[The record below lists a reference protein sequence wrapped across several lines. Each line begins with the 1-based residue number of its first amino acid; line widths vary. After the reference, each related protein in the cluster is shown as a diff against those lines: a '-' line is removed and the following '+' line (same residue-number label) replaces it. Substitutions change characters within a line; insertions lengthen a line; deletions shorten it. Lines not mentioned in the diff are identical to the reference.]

1 MRGKFLVPDFVIPI
15 CLGGILAM
23 FCISNAAVQHVKK
36 ISVVQYSTI
45 LGKGF
50 PTGSCE
56 DKCGADRCWR
66 GVGIQCLL
74 WGTNSPYWEV
84 HCELTVSIANGSC

>member
-1 MRGKFLVPDFVIPI
+1 
-15 CLGGILAM
+15 M

-56 DKCGADRCWR
+56 DKYGATDAGEVLEYSAYCGVPTA
-66 GVGIQCLL
+66 
-74 WGTNSPYWEV
+74 
-84 HCELTVSIANGSC
+84 LTGKYIAS